1 MNKISI
7 VGAGKVAYS
16 LVKALLD
23 AGINVTS
30 IYSRRKEPSEKLAA
44 RFNIP
49 LYGDSL
55 SAIDSSSD
63 IFFLAVP
70 DSEIENAAYVLSNAK
85 LDFNKCL
92 FVHLSGSQDISRL
105 KLLKSK
111 GASIASFHIMQTFP
125 SCEVVELR
133 DHFAAI
139 ETDNSTT
146 EKCLFDL
153 ALKLKLKPFHIS
165 SEKKVFYHLTGVWAS
180 NFLIANLFNAFQVFQ
195 TAKISEVDFLQI
207 VKPIIDST
215 FDNVLKNGISSSL
228 SGPVIRGDLETIK
241 KHVSALSSEV
251 LNNEDLSSKALSSEA
266 LSSEALSSESLK
278 ENNFQRKLLLL
289 SYLTNTSVLLDLVK
303 SNYGELSDKQKQIGD
318 FLQDMIKKQMSD
330 L

>member
-1 MNKISI
+1 MSRISI
-7 VGAGKVAYS
+7 VGAGKVAFS

-23 AGINVTS
+23 AGLNVIS
-30 IYSRRKEPSEKLAA
+30 VFSRTKESSEKLAA
-44 RFNIP
+44 KFNIP
-49 LYGDSL
+49 LYGDDL
-55 SAIDSSSD
+55 SAIDSSSEL
-63 IFFLAVP
+63 FFLAVP
-70 DSEIENAAYVLSNAK
+70 DSEIENAAYALSNAK
-85 LDFNKCL
+85 LDFHKCL

-139 ETDNSTT
+139 ETDNVTT
-146 EKCLFDL
+146 EKYLFDL

-180 NFLIANLFNAFQVFQ
+180 NFLIANLFNASQVFQ
-195 TAKISEVDFLQI
+195 SAKISEVEFLQI
-207 VKPIIDST
+207 VKPIINST

-251 LNNEDLSSKALSSEA
+251 LSNEALSPEA
-266 LSSEALSSESLK
+266 LSSDSEK
-278 ENNFQRKLLLL
+278 ADNFQRKHLLL
-289 SYLTNTSVLLDLVK
+289 SYLTNTSTLLDLIK

-318 FLQDMIKKQMSD
+318 FLQDMIRRQKSD